1 MTYQRKGRKNAH
13 PGRTKSNRVS
23 GRFGSPVGVCNA
35 CQGQCGCAYH
45 RDGAAEI
52 VKLQAEV
59 HGLKAVVVGLE
70 AAAQTAVSSYSA
82 LKQAN
87 TTALDNLEHAH
98 ATVLAQLQHEHRQ
111 ELGNQQVQLSRDH
124 AQNMAAA
131 HAAFDVT
138 LVSARM
144 DLMRTNADSLAR
156 AKSKAASQT
165 RALTIQVRSLR
176 RKCVTTRTQTQGDWK
191 PYVRRWVKSVR
202 SMLMAQGRSEAQ
214 IVAIGQ
220 GICADAVWDVCHGS
234 GSDQAKRKRQRL
246 AEPDLHEIV
255 RVLDFSSVGSPAIH
269 SVEHLYR
276 LIGEHHPV
284 LEQVKLAAIVNWTHE
299 WQRVWTVELCLF
311 LIVRNKLSYP
321 VWLDIVRTL
330 CKTRNSDGVGFSP
343 LVIGGV
349 QVPSPHLRY
358 QLDLYRQTWREVYGM
373 EVAFDGRLAKRD
385 FLTYCC

>member
-13 PGRTKSNRVS
+13 PGRSKSNRVS

-59 HGLKAVVVGLE
+59 HGLKAVVVDLE
-70 AAAQTAVSSYSA
+70 AAAQTAIA
-82 LKQAN
+82 L
-87 TTALDNLEHAH
+87 H

-111 ELGNQQVQLSRDH
+111 ELGNQQVQLSGDH

-191 PYVRRWVKSVR
+191 SYVCRWVKSVR

-284 LEQVKLAAIVNWTHE
+284 LEQVKLAAIVN
-299 WQRVWTVELCLF
+299 
-311 LIVRNKLSYP
+311 
-321 VWLDIVRTL
+321 
-330 CKTRNSDGVGFSP
+330 
-343 LVIGGV
+343 
-349 QVPSPHLRY
+349 
-358 QLDLYRQTWREVYGM
+358 
-373 EVAFDGRLAKRD
+373 
-385 FLTYCC
+385 